1 MTMLIRA
8 LFKFLSQIK
17 FLAKSEVRKFLF
29 VAVLGINFPLVGLL
43 VFFLYEHLRFGEIY
57 IFLTVTFSI
66 LVSTTITVLILKQLL
81 EPLVIAKDALEIY
94 LQKRQLITLPTD
106 YKNEAGVLFQ
116 NVQLTLETLDKTLAD
131 KKDLVTLLSHDVRA
145 PLAQVIG
152 MCNLIILTEDPD
164 EITEYCTIL
173 ITEMQNQLNFLEQVV
188 KMNRLDSMEIAFEER
203 KQIQVS
209 ELVDR
214 AMHTLNVQNL
224 EKDISWVFDIQRN
237 MVVNVNPHLFTQ
249 AIQNVISN
257 AIKFSHAKS
266 TITIKTRLESNKKI
280 IEIKDEGLG
289 FKQDESLKIFTRFT
303 KYGKT
308 GTKGEKSNGLG
319 LYLTK
324 NIVERHQGRIEA
336 FSDGPGLGA
345 LFRFVM
351 QD

>member
-1 MTMLIRA
+1 MLIGA
-8 LFKFLSQIK
+8 LLKILSQIN
-17 FLAKSEVRKFLF
+17 FLARSEFRKFLF
-29 VAVLGINFPLVGLL
+29 VAVLGINVPLVGLM
-43 VFFLYEHLRFGEIY
+43 VFFLYEHLKFGEIY
-57 IFLTVTFSI
+57 IFLTITFSI
-66 LVSTTITVLILKQLL
+66 LVSTTITILILKQLL
-81 EPLVIAKDALEIY
+81 EPLVIAKNALEIY
-94 LQKRQLITLPTD
+94 LHKRQLVALPTN

-116 NVQLTLETLDKTLAD
+116 NVQLTLETLDKTIAD

-145 PLAQVIG
+145 PMAQVIG
-152 MCNLIILTEDPD
+152 MCNLILLTEDRA
-164 EITEYCTIL
+164 EITEYCTML

-188 KMNRLDSMEIAFEER
+188 KMNRLDNMEIAFEER
-203 KQIQVS
+203 KQVQVS

-214 AMHTLNVQNL
+214 AMHTLNVQTL

-237 MVVNVNPHLFTQ
+237 MMVNVNPHLFTQ

-266 TITIKTRLESNKKI
+266 TITIKTRQERNKKI

-303 KYGKT
+303 KYSQT
-308 GTKGEKSNGLG
+308 STKGEKPSGLG

-324 NIVERHQGRIEA
+324 NIVERHHGRIEA